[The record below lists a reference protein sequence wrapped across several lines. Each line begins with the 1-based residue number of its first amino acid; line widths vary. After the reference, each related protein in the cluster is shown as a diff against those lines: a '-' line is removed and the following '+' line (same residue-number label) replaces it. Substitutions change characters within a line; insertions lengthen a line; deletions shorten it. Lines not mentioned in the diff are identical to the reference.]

1 MLFSVLTR
9 KQGPKAQLSPF
20 KVPVLA
26 QRKQVSVGNS
36 LRAMREPGIHPL
48 ALRLLRLPRW
58 GDQVP
63 QTVTQTDGHC

>member
-20 KVPVLA
+20 KAPVLA

-48 ALRLLRLPRW
+48 ALRLLRPPKW